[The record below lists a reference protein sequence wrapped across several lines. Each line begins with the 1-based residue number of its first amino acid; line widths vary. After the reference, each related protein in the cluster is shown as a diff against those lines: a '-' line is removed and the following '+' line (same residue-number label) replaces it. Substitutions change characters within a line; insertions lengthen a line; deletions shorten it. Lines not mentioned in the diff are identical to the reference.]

1 MKDGLAGYAGRN
13 LSGKSEGFLFSG
25 QIPPRH
31 GKNPT
36 IRAVFDL
43 TLRKGNA
50 VFRQKFIQTGP

>member
-25 QIPPRH
+25 QIPLRR
-31 GKNPT
+31 GKNTT

-50 VFRQKFIQTGP
+50 VFRQKFI